1 MRLGVDSSPVPQH
14 SFENP
19 FLIFLNTLAKA
30 WLDPM
35 DFRTELTKADP
46 GGPTPAIPSRVF
58 RHEPSVYKMIA
69 IEHIGLVPG
78 LSPGP
83 NTAVTC
89 LEYDPHEASSM
100 FLG

>member
-46 GGPTPAIPSRVF
+46 RGPTPAIPSRVF

-69 IEHIGLVPG
+69 IEHIGLVPWSVSWPQHSG
-78 LSPGP
+78 YLSRIRP
-83 NTAVTC
+83 T
-89 LEYDPHEASSM
+89 EAS
-100 FLG
+100 